1 MDPKKI
7 SVQMME
13 LTHNKEI
20 LTYLIIKNSSEA
32 ELEGNWRLYS
42 SMGLTPTSTQI
53 SISKTDLEGR
63 YGYISPNE
71 NWRKLMPG
79 EEIKIEVE
87 NWLLSGMQLL
97 SRQGFYLTEIIKE
110 NEILL
115 GEPSLKEP
123 VLVPLTSPRMGA
135 TVLSRGTQPSR
146 ETGQKK
152 SHPIVIPAP
161 RKIEYSGESTQI
173 NGIKI
178 ETNLSEEETGAVDEL
193 VTSFGAG
200 EGSYCL
206 EIKKDSKIE
215 GDYQLET
222 QMKRASLSSRSFNGI
237 VWGLHTLRQILSNE
251 DGLSLPILKIVD
263 SPDLEYRGLMIDLA
277 RHFQGPEQVKKIIES
292 MASYKMNKLQ
302 LGISN
307 DEGWRLEI
315 SAIPELTDTGSIRS
329 HQQFNQYGKRR
340 ALSPAWGDSHPDIG
354 GFFTRSQFVELLKFS
369 KLRGVEIILEINLP
383 GHSNAILRSLENSN
397 WQLADPKDS
406 SEHISAQGYKKNI
419 INVGCEDTYRF
430 IRTVVREI
438 KNLYDQADVE
448 FRAIHLGGDEVPVE
462 AWLDS
467 PICQS
472 LDAWNSKWDS
482 TDPKDR
488 NSAREALMQHFCER
502 AVATVSEIAP
512 NAIVG
517 FWHEM
522 VSYGEKRG
530 KNSYTTVWLMNQD
543 RSKELQKIEIS
554 RRPFVICNSSYYY
567 LDMPYSM
574 KPDEPGLPWASYV
587 DTEDIY
593 KFDPFMSWGMSE
605 GMRTLAIGLQ
615 AQLWS
620 ETVTTAEQ
628 MDYYLFPRLIA
639 FAERA
644 WNANNNSENWGA
656 FSETIESRELDWLKA
671 LGISYR
677 PMKDDAS

>member
-13 LTHNKEI
+13 VTHNKEI
-20 LTYLIIKNSSEA
+20 LTYLIIKNSSET

-53 SISKTDLEGR
+53 SISKTNLEGR

-135 TVLSRGTQPSR
+135 TVLSRGTQQSR

-222 QMKRASLSSRSFNGI
+222 QMKRASLTSRSFNGI
-237 VWGLHTLRQILSNE
+237 VWGLHTLRQILSNK

-502 AVATVSEIAP
+502 AVTTVSEIAP

-554 RRPFVICNSSYYY
+554 HWPFIICNSSYYY
-567 LDMPYSM
+567 LDMPYCM
-574 KPDEPGLPWASYV
+574 KSDEPGLPWASYV

-605 GMRTLAIGLQ
+605 EMRTLAIGLQ

-644 WNANNNSENWGA
+644 WNTSNKSGNWRA
-656 FSETIESRELDWLKA
+656 FSETIKSRELDWLEA
-671 LGISYR
+671 LSISYR